1 MLALSLGP
9 LVAGTKYRG
18 EFESRVKKILDEV
31 KRAGRDII
39 LFIDELHTLVGA
51 GAAEGSLDLSSMI
64 KPELARGELQCIG
77 ATTFDEYRKYVES
90 DAALERRFQPVQ
102 VDEPTIE
109 QTVAI
114 LKGLRPKYAAHHGV
128 QIGDDAIEAAA
139 ALAARYIADRYLPDK
154 AIDVVDEAAAGAA
167 MHGETRV
174 DVERVAA
181 VVSRWTGIPQGTITD
196 AQRAGLLALEE
207 QLTTR
212 VVGQDPAVRAVSEA
226 IRRARAGL
234 KDPRK
239 PVGGFLFVGP
249 SGVGK
254 TELARAL
261 AHALFGTDDALVR
274 LDLSEYTEAH
284 TISRMLGAPPGY
296 QGHDEPGQLTEPI
309 RRRPY
314 SVVLFD
320 EIEKAHP
327 DVAAILLQILDDG
340 RVTDAKGRTIDFRHA
355 IVVLTSNLDR
365 DELEATLRA
374 ELIDRIDEIVVFKEL
389 GPREIEQIV
398 TLQVA
403 LLAERLGAH
412 AMQLDLSEPCP
423 LVSRQGE
430 LRAGKRRALRRAR
443 DRPSRH
449 HAALRSD
456 PTRTH
461 RRRPHRARRLRR
473 PRHHR
478 RGSRM
483 THLTR
488 ISTTARAA
496 LAALVLAGATG
507 SAALAQ
513 TVPAGTPPAPGRPT
527 ANLVL
532 DAMLASARAASINPT
547 AAQSASLNSAAA
559 IARYNMGDI
568 NGARSAAIQALIEAN
583 RLPQS
588 QTNIPVLQST
598 IPQTSYLQTRPFP
611 IAGGSIAALDAN
623 AFVAQARGA
632 VAACT
637 ARNSPNTAPA
647 TQHLNSAEAD
657 AKAGRYQNVQT
668 EARAAVDLC
677 ASAQQ
682 QLNNQPR

>member
-1 MLALSLGP
+1 MTATCEVCRAKPASVKDFALRGGRWVQADVCDDCLRKSRRAPFAILGIAAAAAALFGGAAIAIDAVNRRNNPGGDPSRPPQSLPDLGRVFRSGPTTLAQYSRDLTDAARKNELDPVIGRDGEVERVVSILARRSKNNPVLIGEPGVGKTAIVEGLAQRIARGTVPAALREKRVLALSLGP

-31 KRAGRDII
+31 KRAGREVI

-102 VDEPTIE
+102 IDEPTIE

-114 LKGLRPKYAAHHGV
+114 LQGLRPKYAAHHGV
-128 QIGDDAIEAAA
+128 EIDDEALEAAA
-139 ALAARYIADRYLPDK
+139 SLAARYIADRYLPDK

-167 MHGETRV
+167 MRGEKRV
-174 DVERVAA
+174 DIERVAA

-196 AQRAGLLALEE
+196 AQRAGLLALEG
-207 QLTTR
+207 QLTAR
-212 VVGQDPAVRAVSEA
+212 VVGQDAAVRSVAEA

-284 TISRMLGAPPGY
+284 TISRLLGAPPGY
-296 QGHDEPGQLTEPI
+296 QGHDEPGQLTEPV

-355 IVVLTSNLDR
+355 ILVLTSNLDR
-365 DELEATLRA
+365 EELEATLRP
-374 ELIDRIDEIVVFKEL
+374 ELIDRIDEIVIFREL
-389 GPREIEQIV
+389 GSREIEQIV
-398 TLQVA
+398 ALQIA

-412 AMQLDLSEPCP
+412 TMQLDLSE
-423 LVSRQGE
+423 
-430 LRAGKRRALRRAR
+430 
-443 DRPSRH
+443 
-449 HAALRSD
+449 
-456 PTRTH
+456 T
-461 RRRPHRARRLRR
+461 ARRFLARESSSQ
-473 PRHHR
+473 
-478 RGSRM
+478 GSG
-483 THLTR
+483 
-488 ISTTARAA
+488 ARY
-496 LAALVLAGATG
+496 V
-507 SAALAQ
+507 
-513 TVPAGTPPAPGRPT
+513 
-527 ANLVL
+527 
-532 DAMLASARAASINPT
+532 AR
-547 AAQSASLNSAAA
+547 A
-559 IARYNMGDI
+559 IARHVTTPL
-568 NGARSAAIQALIEAN
+568 SEAILRG
-583 RLPQS
+583 RLAIG
-588 QTNIPVLQST
+588 N
-598 IPQTSYLQTRPFP
+598 
-611 IAGGSIAALDAN
+611 
-623 AFVAQARGA
+623 
-632 VAACT
+632 T
-637 ARNSPNTAPA
+637 ARVDFDGRAITV
-647 TQHLNSAEAD
+647 EA
-657 AKAGRYQNVQT
+657 
-668 EARAAVDLC
+668 AA
-677 ASAQQ
+677 
-682 QLNNQPR
+682 

>member
-1 MLALSLGP
+1 MTATCEVCRAKPARIRDFALRAGKWVEAEVCEDCARKRRRAPYAILGVAAAAAALFGGAAVAIDAANRRKDQGNPEHPAPQPAAQPFADLSRMLRPGGATTLSQYSRDLTDAAKKNELDPVIGRDEEVERVVSILARRSKNNPVLIGEPGVGKTAIVEGLAQRIARGNVPAALRDKRVLALSLGP

-109 QTVAI
+109 QTVEI

-128 QIGDDAIEAAA
+128 QIDDDALEAAA
-139 ALAARYIADRYLPDK
+139 TLAARYIADRYLPDK
-154 AIDVVDEAAAGAA
+154 AIDVVDEASAGAA
-167 MHGETRV
+167 MHGEARV
-174 DVERVAA
+174 NVERVAA

-212 VVGQDPAVRAVSEA
+212 VVGQDPAVRAVAEA

-239 PVGGFLFVGP
+239 PVGGFLFIGP

-284 TISRMLGAPPGY
+284 TVSRMLGAPPGY
-296 QGHDEPGQLTEPI
+296 QGHEEAGQLTEPI

-355 IVVLTSNLDR
+355 ILVLTSNLDR
-365 DELEATLRA
+365 EELEATLRP
-374 ELIDRIDEIVVFKEL
+374 ELIDRIDEIVVFREL
-389 GPREIEQIV
+389 GSREIEQIV

-403 LLAERLGAH
+403 LLADRLGAH
-412 AMQLDLSEPCP
+412 AMRLDLSE
-423 LVSRQGE
+423 
-430 LRAGKRRALRRAR
+430 
-443 DRPSRH
+443 
-449 HAALRSD
+449 
-456 PTRTH
+456 T
-461 RRRPHRARRLRR
+461 ARRFLAKESSSQ
-473 PRHHR
+473 
-478 RGSRM
+478 GSG
-483 THLTR
+483 
-488 ISTTARAA
+488 ARY
-496 LAALVLAGATG
+496 V
-507 SAALAQ
+507 
-513 TVPAGTPPAPGRPT
+513 
-527 ANLVL
+527 
-532 DAMLASARAASINPT
+532 AR
-547 AAQSASLNSAAA
+547 A
-559 IARYNMGDI
+559 IARHVTTPLSD
-568 NGARSAAIQALIEAN
+568 AILRG
-583 RLPQS
+583 RLAS
-588 QTNIPVLQST
+588 
-598 IPQTSYLQTRPFP
+598 
-611 IAGGSIAALDAN
+611 GH
-623 AFVAQARGA
+623 
-632 VAACT
+632 T
-637 ARNSPNTAPA
+637 ARVDYDG
-647 TQHLNSAEAD
+647 SAITVEA
-657 AKAGRYQNVQT
+657 
-668 EARAAVDLC
+668 AA
-677 ASAQQ
+677 
-682 QLNNQPR
+682 